1 MIFSSYGK
9 SFLSENV
16 SLVPEAV
23 IVVSMFEAEDVSEA
37 FGLVVIVVFGRK
49 CSRARRDLVLNWGFM
64 IYTSWS
70 FTPNQAGLAE

>member
-1 MIFSSYGK
+1 M
-9 SFLSENV
+9 
-16 SLVPEAV
+16 
-23 IVVSMFEAEDVSEA
+23 VSMFEAEDVSEA

-70 FTPNQAGLAE
+70 FTPNQTGLAE